1 MTSFSKNMYIDKL
14 DNIVN
19 KYNNIYHKVI
29 KMKPFFILIKKTSK
43 NIINLKLKMTFEYQN
58 IKAVFSKGY
67 TSNDQ
72 QNV

>member
-29 KMKPFFILIKKTSK
+29 KMKAFFILIKKTSK
-43 NIINLKLKMTFEYQN
+43 NIINL
-58 IKAVFSKGY
+58 
-67 TSNDQ
+67 
-72 QNV
+72 

>member
-43 NIINLKLKMTFEYQN
+43 NIITL
-58 IKAVFSKGY
+58 
-67 TSNDQ
+67 
-72 QNV
+72 